1 MNVSTQAHVE
11 SQIPAYVVGIVIDHD
26 AVAVPE
32 PAITVM
38 IVVRGNGEVVAVKPE
53 TVTGASGQ
61 HPDVATAKTA
71 GKMAVLPG
79 MIQMVMDVFTA
90 PVVADPS
97 AVGVDMGSVWMV
109 IAIAK
114 MPVFPSIVV
123 LAVVFARP
131 MGRNVFV
138 MVAVVVVV
146 VVTAPVV
153 VPVLRQAIDG
163 NQGQYCQQLDS
174 SIHFATCFFE
184 FAKIYHKET
193 SPWGFQRSTTVEQA
207 MGGSSPE
214 AAERLP
220 MEHAPAGLVARGDS
234 SRDHLEL

>member
-1 MNVSTQAHVE
+1 MNISTQTHVE

-32 PAITVM
+32 PAIAVM
-38 IVVRGNGEVVAVKPE
+38 VVVRGNGEVVAVEPE

-61 HPDVATAKTA
+61 HPDVAPAKTT
-71 GKMAVLPG
+71 GKTAVLPG
-79 MIQMVMDVFTA
+79 MIEVVMDVFTTA
-90 PVVADPS
+90 IVADPS
-97 AVGVDMGSVWMV
+97 TVRVDMGSIRMV
-109 IAIAK
+109 VAIAK
-114 MPVFPSIVV
+114 MAIFRCLVV
-123 LAVVFARP
+123 LAVIFARP

-193 SPWGFQRSTTVEQA
+193 SP
-207 MGGSSPE
+207 
-214 AAERLP
+214 
-220 MEHAPAGLVARGDS
+220 
-234 SRDHLEL
+234 